1 MTTEVTLALAGDTML
16 GRGVADVLTSTPDAA
31 LFSDEIVEITQSAD
45 LFVLNLECCIS
56 ERGEPWPAPGKPFFF
71 RAPTA
76 AVDVLVRLG
85 VDCVTL
91 ANNHALDF
99 GHEALLDTLDHL
111 DRAGIRRVGAGRDLV
126 EARTPANLE
135 ADGMT
140 VTVIGAT
147 DHPRDYEAR
156 SDAPGV
162 ALAEFR
168 DRVPEWLTDAVAQS
182 SGDVVLVTPHW
193 GPNMTSEPLPEI
205 RRAARSLTSA
215 GASLVAGHSAHV
227 FHGVTRGILY
237 DLGDFVDD
245 YAIDPILRNDL
256 GLLWLVTLTSD
267 GPKELMG
274 IPLKLDYCYTR
285 RADGEDARW
294 IRERFY
300 RACSAF
306 DTEVDARDGR
316 LRVLLP

>member
-16 GRGVADVLTSTPDAA
+16 GRGVADVLASNPDAA
-31 LFSDEIVEITQSAD
+31 LFSDEIGEIARSAD
-45 LFVLNLECCIS
+45 LFMLNLECCVS

-71 RAPTA
+71 RAPPA
-76 AVDVLVRLG
+76 AVDVLANLG

-99 GHEALLDTLDHL
+99 GYEALLDTLDHL
-111 DRAGIRRVGAGRDLV
+111 DRAGIKRVGAGRDLADARAPAEI
-126 EARTPANLE
+126 EA
-135 ADGMT
+135 GGVT

-147 DHPRDYEAR
+147 DHPHDYEAR
-156 SDAPGV
+156 ADAPGV
-162 ALAEFR
+162 ALAQFR
-168 DRVPEWLTDAVAQS
+168 DRVPQWLTDAVARA
-182 SGDVVLVTPHW
+182 SGEVIVVTPHW

-205 RRAARSLTSA
+205 RRAARSLTDA
-215 GASLVAGHSAHV
+215 GASLIAGHSAHV
-227 FHGVTRGILY
+227 FHGVTRRTLF

-256 GLLWLVTLTSD
+256 GLLWLVTLSPD
-267 GPKELMG
+267 GPKELKG

-294 IRERFY
+294 IETRFR
-300 RACSAF
+300 RACAVF
-306 DTEVDARDGR
+306 NTDVECQNAV
-316 LRVLLP
+316 LRVLFS